1 MELPRMKPVKAQ
13 CTDGEEEG
21 ICGVCGDGEGT
32 EENPILLCEGEGCSV
47 AVHIN
52 CYGLRGVPEGSW
64 LCDACAAGLDP
75 AAANCCCCPIVGSAL
90 RKVETMG
97 NVVAPPAGR
106 STSDVFL
113 HLADALWTP
122 EITVGRADVMD
133 GLSLALLPA
142 ERVALRCELCDQG
155 GGAVVQCAYGR
166 CCRAFHVLCG
176 RAAGQVL
183 TFRLAD
189 GEPLAFC
196 ETHSAAAYEEGREAL
211 QCRGP
216 GG

>member
-1 MELPRMKPVKAQ
+1 
-13 CTDGEEEG
+13 
-21 ICGVCGDGEGT
+21 
-32 EENPILLCEGEGCSV
+32 
-47 AVHIN
+47 
-52 CYGLRGVPEGSW
+52 
-64 LCDACAAGLDP
+64 
-75 AAANCCCCPIVGSAL
+75 
-90 RKVETMG
+90 
-97 NVVAPPAGR
+97 
-106 STSDVFL
+106 
-113 HLADALWTP
+113 
-122 EITVGRADVMD
+122 MD

-176 RAAGQVL
+176 RAAGQVCSMPPCWLAACTTHATALTKAHVPLPPVRAQVL